1 MKNSVLEVKV
11 VPDQV
16 HGSDGIN
23 TPERIFKMDEA
34 DLKNVSKIIFK
45 ILSTISHIF

>member
-23 TPERIFKMDEA
+23 TPERIFNMDEA
-34 DLKNVSKIIFK
+34 DLKNVSK
-45 ILSTISHIF
+45 L